1 MPRRRWL
8 VLFSLIAG
16 VPPGAASAAEAQL
29 HDRPNQLQAVDYATL
44 PGGGALV
51 RVVLAEALRAPP
63 GMMVIHY
70 PVHRIALDFPGTVSA
85 AGRQPIEVGQ
95 RGLRRIQVV
104 QSGTRSR
111 LILELDRPVRF
122 ETALEGKALL
132 ITLRR
137 PDTSAARD
145 ATGRFQDPVA
155 GVPGFGIRDVEFQP
169 GESGEGRIVVEVSDA
184 AVPIEVRRQGARLV
198 VDFLNAQVPR
208 QLARRLDV
216 QDFGTPVRTIDTYPL
231 GGHARISVELAAAGE
246 LSVYQFDRRLV
257 LAPLH

>member
-1 MPRRRWL
+1 
-8 VLFSLIAG
+8 
-16 VPPGAASAAEAQL
+16 
-29 HDRPNQLQAVDYATL
+29 
-44 PGGGALV
+44 
-51 RVVLAEALRAPP
+51 
-63 GMMVIHY
+63 
-70 PVHRIALDFPGTVSA
+70 
-85 AGRQPIEVGQ
+85 
-95 RGLRRIQVV
+95 VV

-111 LILELDRPVRF
+111 LILELDRPVRL

-155 GVPGFGIRDVEFQP
+155 GVPGSGIRDVEFQP

-198 VDFLNAQVPR
+198 VDFLDAQVPR
-208 QLARRLDV
+208 ELARRLDV

-231 GGHARISVELAAAGE
+231 GGHARISVELAAGGE